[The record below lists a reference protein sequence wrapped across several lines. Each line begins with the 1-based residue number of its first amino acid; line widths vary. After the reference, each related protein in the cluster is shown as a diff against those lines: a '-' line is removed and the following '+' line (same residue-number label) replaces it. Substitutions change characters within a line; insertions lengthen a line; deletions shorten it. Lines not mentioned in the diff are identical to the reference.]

1 MKFESLTEQ
10 QQARLLSAAAN
21 VLSVGSEIRPSL
33 APSAKIL
40 RQEVA
45 EMLLGKIDELQVDE
59 TEWENISA
67 NDSKM
72 LYDVYLEMREME
84 GTITPFD
91 LVRPNIL
98 QHKFSTEFAYLQ
110 HRTRIAEAQLEGGGV
125 GSKRCTQ
132 CNNMR
137 PLSSFRKR
145 GGAVCS
151 SCRGKNY
158 RANAKLKVKDD
169 VK

>member
-21 VLSVGSEIRPSL
+21 VLSVGSEVRPAL
-33 APSAKIL
+33 APSPAAKQLLRKEIAAALLAKI
-40 RQEVA
+40 E
-45 EMLLGKIDELQVDE
+45 ELEIDE
-59 TEWENISA
+59 TEWESMSA
-67 NDSKM
+67 NDSKL

-84 GTITPFD
+84 GIITPYD
-91 LVRPNIL
+91 LTRPGLL
-98 QHKFSTEFAYLQ
+98 QHKFSSEYAWLQ
-110 HRTRIAEAQLEGGGV
+110 HRTRIAEDLLEGGSV
-125 GSKRCTQ
+125 GSKRCAQ
-132 CNNMR
+132 CGNLR

-158 RANAKLKVKDD
+158 RANAKTKASV
-169 VK
+169 